1 MHTARATPSGSVR
14 GDRVKSLPKRST
26 WWPAERSKVNSS
38 MERSWGDQAGAGR
51 PTILAISARA
61 ERARA
66 SSPEVAK
73 ARLASEAVR
82 ARDNTAVARA
92 GSAADPA
99 PGVARE
105 PAD

>member
-1 MHTARATPSGSVR
+1 AVEGEQQHGKKLGA
-14 GDRVKSLPKRST
+14 
-26 WWPAERSKVNSS
+26 
-38 MERSWGDQAGAGR
+38 QAGAGR

-73 ARLASEAVR
+73 ARSASEAVR

-92 GSAADPA
+92 GSTASSAVWWPEEPSNSAHRCSSRSKVHDPSPGMLNPSDA
-99 PGVARE
+99 P
-105 PAD
+105 